1 MLCSFM
7 ESSVFDPWI
16 HTLKVVGIAIQE
28 MKSVIDKTISRSLE
42 SEDDRI

>member
-7 ESSVFDPWI
+7 ESSVFDLRVR
-16 HTLKVVGIAIQE
+16 TLKVVGKAIHE
-28 MKSVIDKTISRSLE
+28 MKYVIDKTMLRSLE